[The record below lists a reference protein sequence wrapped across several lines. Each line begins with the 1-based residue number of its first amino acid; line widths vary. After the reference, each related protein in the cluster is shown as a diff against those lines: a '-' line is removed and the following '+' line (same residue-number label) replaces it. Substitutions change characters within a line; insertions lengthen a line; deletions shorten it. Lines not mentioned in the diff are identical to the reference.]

1 MDDGVQAGAEQKHIE
16 AKEKIEAWHMEEKK
30 KGSLNKKKRKA
41 HVFEPPELAGEDE
54 DDIKFGQLVL

>member
-1 MDDGVQAGAEQKHIE
+1 MDVSAHAGAEQEHID
-16 AKEKIEAWHMEEKK
+16 KNDKIEAWCMDKKK

-54 DDIKFGQLVL
+54 ENVKF

>member
-1 MDDGVQAGAEQKHIE
+1 MDDSVQTGAEQKHID
-16 AKEKIEAWHMEEKK
+16 AKDKIEAWHMDEKK

-54 DDIKFGQLVL
+54 DNIKF